1 MYFVIMMLSSAFVEK
16 LKLEADWA
24 PNLTSTPGGWLHIFV
39 SKVVSQAKRFE
50 HLEHQAK
57 RATSRRRT
65 TQKGKQISTTR
76 HYYIKVFNQAQAVQ
90 QSTAERIGSSTLCI

>member
-50 HLEHQAK
+50 HLEHQEAK
-57 RATSRRRT
+57 RATSRLAGAGEEQRR
-65 TQKGKQISTTR
+65 KENK
-76 HYYIKVFNQAQAVQ
+76 
-90 QSTAERIGSSTLCI
+90 